1 MKGIVFINAYSD
13 MKDMLYGAE
22 RLKAE
27 FAKRG
32 VSLEIRR
39 NDLYAVRVSDT
50 LQCDLQGYDFC
61 IYLDKDKYVLQGI
74 EKSGIPLF
82 NSARAIEVCDDKM
95 TTALALAGQGIRMPL
110 TLPAPLC
117 YNGEAQISEQS
128 LDKIEEA
135 LGYPLVVKK
144 SYGSRGA
151 GVYLV
156 QNRAELKA
164 KSGELLCEPHLY
176 QQFISSSYGRDVRV
190 IVIGGTVLGAM
201 LRQSEG
207 DFRSNVALG
216 GRASNYELPGE
227 AVTLCEKVAAVLGL
241 DFCGIDLLFG
251 DDGFY
256 LCEVNSNAFFA
267 GFERATKK
275 NVAGAYADYI
285 LSKVSC
291 Q

>member
-1 MKGIVFINAYSD
+1 
-13 MKDMLYGAE
+13 MLYGAE
-22 RLKAE
+22 RIREE
-27 FAKRG
+27 FEKRG
-32 VSLEIRR
+32 VPLEIRQ
-39 NDLYAVRVSDT
+39 NDLYAVSVSDT

-74 EKSGIPLF
+74 EKSGIPIF
-82 NSARAIEVCDDKM
+82 NSARAIEACDDKM
-95 TTALALAGQGIRMPL
+95 TTALCLAGQGIKMPL
-110 TLPAPLC
+110 TIPAPLC
-117 YNGEAQISEQS
+117 YDKEAEISEES

-156 QNRAELKA
+156 QNRTELKA
-164 KSGELLCEPHLY
+164 KSQELLCEPHLY
-176 QQFISSSYGRDVRV
+176 QQFISSSYGRDVRA
-190 IVIGGTVLGAM
+190 IIIGGKVLGAM

-207 DFRSNVALG
+207 DFRSNIALG
-216 GRASNYELPGE
+216 GRASEYPLPEEG
-227 AVTLCEKVAAVLGL
+227 VVLCERVAALLGL

-251 DDGFY
+251 EEGFY

-267 GFERATKK
+267 GFEKATNK

-285 LSKVSC
+285 LKKLKK
-291 Q
+291 